1 MSGAVFPTY
10 IDDTQCDELLVCL
23 VNPSRG
29 RSLSKQRLSYRIME
43 SISLAYGTKGL
54 SFFLKV
60 WKHIAPEEW
69 HPHGVFLQVF
79 LWMMFVLQLLDHH
92 CTLLFGSIIWT
103 WQSRQWFIV
112 SSRLDLPCSRMMV
125 VWLYIYLILCVYRV
139 NCLKGYKLFC
149 PQLLFPEGE
158 ELDTPPLCSWARWR
172 AAIKTEGWL
181 WW

>member
-29 RSLSKQRLSYRIME
+29 RSPSKQRLSYRIME

-125 VWLYIYLILCVYRV
+125 VWLWFSGCFVRCIYIWYYVCTEWIAWKGT
-139 NCLKGYKLFC
+139 NCSVLNFCSLK
-149 PQLLFPEGE
+149 E
-158 ELDTPPLCSWARWR
+158 RN
-172 AAIKTEGWL
+172 
-181 WW
+181 